1 MTYNELTN
9 VQLTVQELSAV
20 SGGKERV
27 SHVIVT
33 REGERIHVK
42 QRDHFKGDKEY
53 EDYIKGIE
61 KKIGIGTGL

>member
-9 VQLTVQELSAV
+9 VQLTDQELTQV
-20 SGGKERV
+20 SGGKV
-27 SHVIVT
+27 THVIVT

-61 KKIGIGTGL
+61 KKIGIGT